1 MNYYY
6 SSLMAVDH
14 VAFHS

>member
-6 SSLMAVDH
+6 SSLNNRL
-14 VAFHS
+14 